1 MTWLVD
7 DLLVGIKSVSPLKC
21 FDTVGR
27 LIGMAFCLVETCGY
41 FPKMLYSPTSKG
53 RIPRVGNQITW
64 VYMEM

>member
-27 LIGMAFCLVETCGY
+27 LIGMAFCLCRNLWLFSQNALFSNKERKNTKSG
-41 FPKMLYSPTSKG
+41 
-53 RIPRVGNQITW
+53 
-64 VYMEM
+64 